1 MHNLEVDYLYPNLN
15 DCPNLEL
22 FRNMLRQTLNFYK
35 TNDKYLKCMKLAKE
49 KLNLTESKN
58 PLYFVEFLDDIHSR
72 KVGYRFCPNLKF
84 YFQYYEIN

>member
-1 MHNLEVDYLYPNLN
+1 
-15 DCPNLEL
+15 
-22 FRNMLRQTLNFYK
+22 
-35 TNDKYLKCMKLAKE
+35 MKMAKE